1 MSKTIITAVMAISL
15 SLSSQAFAGTG
26 HSHSHSHGVAELAS
40 KVQLIQQAANVKQQ
54 LIRSKQIS
62 SEWSVAK
69 GSTPQKRSTA
79 NGDAWVLVF
88 STSKAADQSKSKLF
102 VFVDE
107 FGNPIGANHTG
118 EL

>member
-1 MSKTIITAVMAISL
+1 MGKTIITAVMAISL

-26 HSHSHSHGVAELAS
+26 HSHSHGVAEPAS

-62 SEWSVAK
+62 SEWGVAK
-69 GSTPQKRSTA
+69 GSTPQKRSTS
-79 NGDAWVLVF
+79 NGDAWVVVF
-88 STSKAADQSKSKLF
+88 SNSKTADQSKSKLF

>member
-15 SLSSQAFAGTG
+15 SLSSQAFAGAG
-26 HSHSHSHGVAELAS
+26 HSHSHGVAEPAS
-40 KVQLIQQAANVKQQ
+40 KVQLIQQATNVKQQ
-54 LIRSKQIS
+54 LIGSKQIS
-62 SEWSVAK
+62 SEWGVAK
-69 GSTPQKRSTA
+69 GSAPQKRSTS
-79 NGDAWVLVF
+79 NGDAWVVVF
-88 STSKAADQSKSKLF
+88 SNPKAADQSKSKLF